1 LGWATAM
8 GYRTGDNPAS
18 RDGPL
23 QHLLPSIGKLKREKK
38 HHAAVPYKE
47 VPAVMAEL
55 RKLGSTSAK
64 ALIFT
69 ILTAARTGEALG
81 TTWDEIDLAAKLWTI
96 PASRMKAGA
105 EHQVP
110 LADEVITL
118 LKSLPRDDSNPQIF
132 DRLAQR
138 EIAAQAIGQ
147 AICSDRY
154 PRRSVGELLRPKS
167 ESSEYPGQ

>member
-1 LGWATAM
+1 M

-23 QHLLPSIGKLKREKK
+23 MHLLPSIGKMKREKK
-38 HHAAVPYKE
+38 HLAAVPYKE
-47 VPAVMAEL
+47 VPEVVAEL
-55 RKLGSTSAK
+55 RKLRSTSAT
-64 ALIFT
+64 ALVFT

-81 TTWDEIDLAAKLWTI
+81 ATWDEVDLGAKLWTI

-118 LKSLPRDDSNPQIF
+118 LKSLPRDDSNPHLFRGARADGYRQPHEIDAAA
-132 DRLAQR
+132 DRH
-138 EIAAQAIGQ
+138 I
-147 AICSDRY
+147 
-154 PRRSVGELLRPKS
+154 
-167 ESSEYPGQ
+167 